1 MLHDLIRTNYPQLNP
16 SQEEA
21 ISNTEGPQLI
31 IAGPGSG
38 KTFVL
43 VLRALNILLQDKCKP
58 KEMILCTFTEK
69 AAFELRDRIWQASRN
84 IGSPMDLSQLNVG
97 TIHSLSNK
105 YISQYKLY
113 SEWGN
118 NPDVLDELTQKL
130 FLYEHF
136 EEMFQPQDD
145 TGKYLGRWSTKWTTI
160 EYITPYLDKITEELI
175 DLEALADT
183 DDAFIAQLAIVYQIY
198 VEKLK
203 ENNKLDFAHQQKI
216 FHDLLNHPDLSDAI
230 QEDIKYVMVDEYQ
243 DTNYIQER
251 LMLELASPQENICVV
266 GDDDQSLY
274 RFRGATVR
282 NILEFPQ
289 HFENCNQVKLETNY
303 RSHKRII
310 GSYNAYMSSF
320 DWEDHNSNRI
330 FRHPK
335 KIREDSNNEHE
346 NYPSVFRVYGANLK
360 DEGERIADLV
370 EFLMTN
376 DVISDYNQVAILLH
390 SVRENH
396 SSHYI
401 TALRQKD
408 IPVFAPRA
416 RNYFDNPEVK
426 MLVACFAIIL
436 NWNENRR
443 GSIQGRTLRN
453 LSAYVDDSFVE
464 LVRKNVLRDHPL
476 AVFMRQKMTQIQ
488 ALTPGQT
495 LDERLADYF
504 YQLIAFQPFKY
515 LMKEENAARNMATFS
530 ELLAIFQNYYNY
542 YVITDKN
549 KNIIQLHFFNSFL
562 RFLYDGGVNE
572 YEDPDL
578 PFPSGYVQIMTIHQ
592 AKGLEFPVVIVGSLD
607 KNLRS
612 QKQVDRDLQNYYQ
625 RPLYEPMDRI
635 TGFDRMR
642 LHYVAFSRPQKLLV
656 LTSTE
661 QPNEYFNV
669 IWEDLLQWPYVQKE
683 ILAAQRF
690 TPREFIPPKKSF
702 SFSSDIKVYETCP
715 RQYQYFKYFDFTPS
729 RTAEVLFGSLV
740 HQTIEDIHR
749 LILAGH
755 PATQVNEQIEDL
767 FQSNYRYLLLSG
779 LRPLSK
785 ERKDYALGQVKRYF
799 TQNLDR
805 ITQIIETEVDV
816 SLEKEAYILT
826 GKVDLIMGADQQLE
840 ILDFKAQ
847 PRPPD
852 GSPWLFS
859 YYDQLLIYAHILQE
873 RYQKTPDR
881 LVLYWTAEETRQKAA
896 MTFPYEP
903 QQVEK
908 ASHRF
913 DIIAHQ
919 ILNRDFDIKTYP
931 QLRVCRECD
940 LLAYCQPPGL
950 VAKMDYLE
958 K

>member
-1 MLHDLIRTNYPQLNP
+1 MLHDLIKSHYPQINP
-16 SQEEA
+16 SQERG

-43 VLRALNILLQDKCKP
+43 VLRALNILLQGNCEP
-58 KEMILCTFTEK
+58 KEMVLCTFTEK
-69 AAFELRDRIWQASRN
+69 AAFELRDRIWQASRK
-84 IGSPMDLSQLNVG
+84 IGSPMDLSQLTVG
-97 TIHSLSNK
+97 TIHSISNK
-105 YISQYKLY
+105 YVSQNKLY
-113 SEWGN
+113 SDWGN
-118 NPDVLDELTQKL
+118 NPEVLDDLTQKL

-136 EEMFQPQDD
+136 EDIFQSPDED
-145 TGKYLGRWSTKWTTI
+145 GKFLGRWSTKWTTI
-160 EYITPYLDKITEELI
+160 DYITPYLDKITEELI
-175 DLEALADT
+175 DLEILENS
-183 DDAFIAQLAIVYQIY
+183 DDAFVAQLAIVYQKY
-198 VEKLK
+198 VAKLK

-216 FHDLLNHPDLSDAI
+216 FHDLLNHPDLSGVI
-230 QEDIKYVMVDEYQ
+230 QEGIKYVMVDEYQ

-251 LMLELASPQENICVV
+251 LMLELASPQNNICVV

-282 NILEFPQ
+282 NILEFP
-289 HFENCNQVKLETNY
+289 HYFEDCHQVRLETNY

-310 GSYNAYMSSF
+310 DSYNTFMSSF
-320 DWEDHNSNRI
+320 DWEDHSSNRI

-335 KIREDSNNEHE
+335 KICEDVNNEHE
-346 NYPSVFRVYGANLK
+346 NYPSVFRVYGADLK

-370 EFLMTN
+370 EFLMSN
-376 DVISDYNQVAILLH
+376 KVITDYNQVAILLH

-401 TALRQKD
+401 TALRQKN

-426 MLVACFAIIL
+426 MLVACFAVIL
-436 NWNENRR
+436 NWVDEHR
-443 GSIQGRTLRN
+443 GSLQGRSLKG
-453 LSAYVDDSFVE
+453 LSDYVDDSFVE
-464 LVRKNVLRDHPL
+464 LVRKGVNVDHSL
-476 AVFMRQKMTQIQ
+476 AVFIRQKMAQIQ
-488 ALTPGQT
+488 ALTHSQT

-504 YQLIAFQPFKY
+504 YQLIAFEPFKT
-515 LMKEENAARNMATFS
+515 LMKEENAARSMATFS

-542 YVITDKN
+542 YVITEKN

-562 RFLYDGGVNE
+562 RFLYEGGVNE

-578 PFPSGYVQIMTIHQ
+578 PFPSGYVQVMTIHQ

-612 QKQVDRDLQNYYQ
+612 QKQVDQDLQNFFQ

-661 QPNEYFNV
+661 QPKGYFNS
-669 IWEDLLQWPYVQKE
+669 IWEDLPQWPYVQKE

-690 TPREFIPPKKSF
+690 IPREFNPPKKSF
-702 SFSSDIKVYETCP
+702 SFTSDIKVYETCP

-749 LILAGH
+749 LILGGYSVSH
-755 PATQVNEQIEDL
+755 VNKQIDDL
-767 FQSNYRYLLLSG
+767 FHSNYRYLLLSG
-779 LRPLSK
+779 LRPLGK
-785 ERKDYALGQVKRYF
+785 ERQNYALGQVKRYF
-799 TQNLDR
+799 SQNLDS
-805 ITQIIETEVDV
+805 IEQIIETEVDV
-816 SLEKEAYILT
+816 SLEKEDYILT
-826 GKVDLIMGADQQLE
+826 GKVDLIMGADQHLE

-852 GSPWLFS
+852 GSPWLSS
-859 YYDQLLIYAHILQE
+859 YHDQLMIYAHILQE
-873 RYQKTPDR
+873 RYQKTPDQ
-881 LVLYWTAEETRQKAA
+881 LVLYWTAEETREKAA
-896 MTFPYEP
+896 MTFPYNP
-903 QQVEK
+903 GQVEK
-908 ASHRF
+908 ASRRF
-913 DIIAHQ
+913 DAIAHQ
-919 ILNRDFDIKTYP
+919 ILEHDFDIKSFP

-950 VAKMDYLE
+950 SAKKD
-958 K
+958 